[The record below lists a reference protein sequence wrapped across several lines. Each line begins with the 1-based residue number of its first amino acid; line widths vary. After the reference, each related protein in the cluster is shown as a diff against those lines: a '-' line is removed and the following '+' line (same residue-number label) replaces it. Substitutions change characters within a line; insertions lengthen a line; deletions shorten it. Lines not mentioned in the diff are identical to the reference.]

1 MILHIIHASIGGT
14 FPIFEQ
20 LAKWD
25 RQHVHLALAWGTED
39 PNPALVKEIQ
49 ALGLEVIFM
58 RKAKGLDVVAFWNIS
73 RHIQKLKPH
82 QIILHSATAWPG
94 VWLAKNVW
102 KIPFKLIV
110 PVHTFPLLQTHSEK
124 WALRSAIQQAEKVI
138 CFTEEMASHYRR
150 FKPHAHV
157 QVIAHVLDTE
167 FWKPLEKR
175 PPNSCLKIGYH
186 GRFIRWK
193 GIFDIPQYLLQQGE
207 PFQFEAIGEG
217 ADQAAFQQAINNAAI
232 SDRVKIM
239 PPVSRTEIRDWLQ
252 TLDVWICFSK
262 GESMGLSAMEA
273 EACGARLVISGFPER
288 TIILSKSEWVD
299 AWLN

>member
-1 MILHIIHASIGGT
+1 
-14 FPIFEQ
+14 
-20 LAKWD
+20 
-25 RQHVHLALAWGTED
+25 
-39 PNPALVKEIQ
+39 
-49 ALGLEVIFM
+49 M

-94 VWLAKNVW
+94 VWLAKSVW
-102 KIPFKLIV
+102 KIPFKLTI
-110 PVHTFPLLQTHSEK
+110 PVHTFPDLQGRSER
-124 WALRSAIQQAEKVI
+124 WALASAIPHAEKVI
-138 CFTEEMASHYRR
+138 CFTEDIASHYRR
-150 FKPHAHV
+150 LTHHTHI
-157 QVIAHVLDTE
+157 QVISHILDTE
-167 FWKPLEKR
+167 FWKPPEQR
-175 PPNSCLKIGYH
+175 PQNPCLKIGYH

-193 GIFDIPQYLLQQGE
+193 GIFEFPQYLLQLRE

-217 ADQAAFQQAINNAAI
+217 PDQAAFHQAFADAGL

-273 EACGARLVISGFPER
+273 EACGARLVVSGFPER